1 MGLNST
7 TFVPAYTSG
16 EVLTA
21 ADLTVTNSGVP
32 VFADTTARDAGF
44 GGTGEKV
51 LAEGQLAYLEDSN
64 VVQYYDGASW
74 ATVGPSGG
82 MTLISTTTLTG
93 ASVSLSAI
101 PGTFKN
107 LQLVVRNFLPATDNK
122 MFTIRVNGDS
132 NANRHK
138 GITANAAAGTYSYDS
153 TVWNTNQIGADNAV
167 TQSLIVF
174 DIFDYTNTTTWKT
187 ATGYFILNGF
197 STQAAARASALAKL
211 KVLGLTDDEI
221 AALTGG

>member
-167 TQSLIVF
+167 TQSLITVF
-174 DIFDYTNTTTWKT
+174 LHQQALRLSTANSPTTR
-187 ATGYFILNGF
+187 
-197 STQAAARASALAKL
+197 QAQ
-211 KVLGLTDDEI
+211 
-221 AALTGG
+221 